1 LGPEHF
7 KSASGLSLAYYQQ
20 IFIMSL
26 YRKYRPQNFAN
37 LVGQEHVRTTII
49 NALTSGNV
57 NHAYLFTGP
66 RGTGK
71 TSTARLLAKAIN
83 CENLQKT
90 RQGDAGDS
98 ANKGL
103 SNWVEPCE
111 TCDICKDITDGRLID
126 LIEIDAASNRGIDEI
141 RDLREKIQFS
151 PTRARSKVYII
162 DEVHMLT
169 KEAFNALLKTLEE
182 PPSHVYFILATTEVH
197 KIPETILSRCQR
209 FDFKRID
216 DKTLQDRL
224 AFIAKEEKIEAEE
237 AALEI
242 IVRSAQGGLRDAIG
256 LLEQLNQNGVLAFKH
271 VQQALGISGKM
282 SLDNLYESLNKKNV
296 QAGLAEIHALYTEG
310 YDLNQFNKDFL
321 ELLRKEMLIS
331 VEAGKIQD
339 TAWILKMIGYFQQS
353 YEQMR
358 FSTIPQLPLEVAII
372 QSCLELEAVQAKS
385 INLSKPVAVSAPPAE
400 KSATV
405 VKAQAV
411 AAKVEPA
418 VIAIER
424 KHQPIEPIAKPIQ
437 TPVQAH
443 AQVPSAQAQVQAP
456 EKVATTQAPVSPVA
470 TAEISTPA
478 KTVSLSLDEIKKQWN
493 RVVDKLKSSIG
504 KKTIT
509 TGRIKSFEGN
519 ELRMSFQSQFHL
531 SKIKEN
537 TVSMDIEEALLAVF
551 QTHLKFV
558 PVLEDMPKLSQ
569 AESEEASKLLEVFGG
584 ELVQD

>member
-1 LGPEHF
+1 
-7 KSASGLSLAYYQQ
+7 
-20 IFIMSL
+20 MSL

-49 NALTSGNV
+49 NALTTGNV

-90 RQGDAGDS
+90 QNAG
-98 ANKGL
+98 
-103 SNWVEPCE
+103 NWVEPCE

-182 PPSHVYFILATTEVH
+182 PPAHVYFILATTEVH

-256 LLEQLNQNGVLAFKH
+256 LLEQLNQNGKLEFKH

-282 SLDNLYESLNKKNV
+282 SLDNLYESLSKKNV

-339 TAWILKMIGYFQQS
+339 TAWVLKMIGYFQQS

-372 QSCLELEAVQAKS
+372 QSCLDLEAVQAKS
-385 INLSKPVAVSAPPAE
+385 VNLSKPVTVSAPPAE
-400 KSATV
+400 KSTQQNVMNKNSLPGEELTATV
-405 VKAQAV
+405 QNQPV
-411 AAKVEPA
+411 AAKAEPA
-418 VIAIER
+418 VIAVER
-424 KHQPIEPIAKPIQ
+424 KHQPIEPVTKPMQ
-437 TPVQAH
+437 AHAPVQAA
-443 AQVPSAQAQVQAP
+443 AQ
-456 EKVATTQAPVSPVA
+456 TQAPVPTGA
-470 TAEISTPA
+470 TAEISTSA
-478 KTVSLSLDEIKKQWN
+478 KPVSLSLDEIKKQWN

-519 ELRMSFQSQFHL
+519 ELKMSFQSQFHL

-558 PVLEDMPKLSQ
+558 PILEDMPKVSE
-569 AESEEASKLLEVFGG
+569 AVSEEEASKLLEVFGG
-584 ELVQD
+584 ELV

>member
-1 LGPEHF
+1 
-7 KSASGLSLAYYQQ
+7 
-20 IFIMSL
+20 MSL

-90 RQGDAGDS
+90 QQNGSG
-98 ANKGL
+98 
-103 SNWVEPCE
+103 NWVEPCE

-182 PPSHVYFILATTEVH
+182 PPAHVYFILATTEVH

-256 LLEQLNQNGVLAFKH
+256 LLEQLNQNGKLEFKH

-331 VEAGKIQD
+331 VEAGKTQD

-385 INLSKPVAVSAPPAE
+385 INLSKPVTFSAPKNSLPGEELAAVAKAQPA
-400 KSATV
+400 V
-405 VKAQAV
+405 QNQAV
-411 AAKVEPA
+411 AAKVEPIVAKAEPAIIA
-418 VIAIER
+418 VER
-424 KHQPIEPIAKPIQ
+424 KHQPIEPITKPIQ
-437 TPVQAH
+437 APVQ
-443 AQVPSAQAQVQAP
+443 VSAPA
-456 EKVATTQAPVSPVA
+456 KATTA
-470 TAEISTPA
+470 TVEISSSA
-478 KTVSLSLDEIKKQWN
+478 KPVSLSLDEIKKQWN

-519 ELRMSFQSQFHL
+519 ELKMSFQSQFHL

-558 PVLEDMPKLSQ
+558 PILEDMPKLSE
-569 AESEEASKLLEVFGG
+569 AVSEEEASKLLEVFGG